1 MASSD
6 SIFASK
12 ITEKGGKV
20 SQMKTFR
27 FLILAMVVVAGS
39 SIAALA
45 QKETYTG
52 TVFSYGSGRDTRT
65 RSNTFT
71 LNINGTTSD
80 ADVDRAVSIL
90 QEGGQDDL
98 LDALRKND
106 LGNFSVGGR
115 LGRDLIGVR
124 IDQVDGKKRIRA
136 IFERWM
142 NFGEIRGGYR
152 STDYP
157 FGYLELLIDPA
168 TGKGEGTFLEAA
180 QIRWKR
186 DKKLN
191 EYVVEIEDFGTFPA
205 RLMGVSQRNR

>member
-1 MASSD
+1 
-6 SIFASK
+6 
-12 ITEKGGKV
+12 
-20 SQMKTFR
+20 MKTLR
-27 FLILAMVVVAGS
+27 FLILVMVVMAGS
-39 SIAALA
+39 SIGALA

-52 TVFSYGSGRDTRT
+52 TVFSYGSGRNTRT
-65 RSNTFT
+65 TSNTFT

-80 ADVDRAVSIL
+80 ADVDRAVAVL

-98 LDALRKND
+98 LNAIRKNN

-157 FGYLELLIDPA
+157 FGYLELTIDPT
-168 TGKGEGTFLEAA
+168 TGKGDGTFLEAA

-186 DKKLN
+186 NKKSN
-191 EYVVEIEDFGTFPA
+191 QYEVEIEDFGTFPA
-205 RLMGVSQRNR
+205 RLMGVSQRNRS

>member
-1 MASSD
+1 M
-6 SIFASK
+6 
-12 ITEKGGKV
+12 
-20 SQMKTFR
+20 
-27 FLILAMVVVAGS
+27 AGS

-52 TVFSYGSGRDTRT
+52 TVISYGSRMNTRT
-65 RSNTFT
+65 TTNTFT

-80 ADVDRAVSIL
+80 ADVDRAVAIL
-90 QEGGQDDL
+90 QEDGQDKL
-98 LDALRKND
+98 LDAIRKND

-157 FGYLELLIDPA
+157 FGYLELTIDPA

-186 DKKLN
+186 DKKSN
-191 EYVVEIEDFGTFPA
+191 QYVVEIEDFGTFPA
-205 RLMGVSQRNR
+205 RLMGVSQRRR